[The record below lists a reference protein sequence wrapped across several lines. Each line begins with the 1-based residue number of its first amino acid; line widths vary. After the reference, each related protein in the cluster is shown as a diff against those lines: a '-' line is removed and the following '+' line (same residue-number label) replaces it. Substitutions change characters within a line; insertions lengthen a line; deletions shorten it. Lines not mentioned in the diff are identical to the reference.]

1 MVYTYDY
8 DTSYSSGPAIPVTE
22 FRMRAVGKDEG
33 ISLQAFVD
41 SGADVTIIPWQYLE
55 QAEIGRVGRA
65 KMRWGSHSSRTYDVY
80 LAVIEIGPHTI
91 YGVRV
96 LADKRNQEIILGR
109 DVLNQMKVILNG
121 PALVVELED

>member
-80 LAVIEIGPHTI
+80 LAVIEIGPIQFMACAYWPINETRKL
-91 YGVRV
+91 YWAV
-96 LADKRNQEIILGR
+96 
-109 DVLNQMKVILNG
+109 MF
-121 PALVVELED
+121 